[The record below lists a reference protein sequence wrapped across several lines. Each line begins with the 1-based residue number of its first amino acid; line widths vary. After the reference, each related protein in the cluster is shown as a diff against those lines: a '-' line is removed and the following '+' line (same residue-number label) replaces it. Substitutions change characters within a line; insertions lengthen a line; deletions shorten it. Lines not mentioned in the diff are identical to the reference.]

1 MEAGTNSGCFRKQVA
16 MEQFNYEDLSAADR
30 ADLQGAAEKLEG
42 NSFAMTVAAKVGM
55 PVEALLKFLPQGAQ
69 HSVGSAVDKALQ
81 QCLRAALAFG
91 KGGSGSDGSKR
102 LHVLTTAATG
112 AVGGF
117 FGLAGLAVELPVTT
131 TVMLHSIAGIAAS
144 QGEDLSQPESALACL
159 EVLALGPDRAR
170 GEAIESAYY
179 ATRTALAQV
188 TRDAAAYVA
197 QKGLAKEGGPV
208 LLSFLSRVAARFGI
222 EVSEKAAAQLIP
234 VAGAAGGL
242 ALNVLFMHHF
252 QRLAEGHFTIRRLER
267 KYGAEVVRRQYELG
281 RKSSVLLL
289 HG

>member
-1 MEAGTNSGCFRKQVA
+1 
-16 MEQFNYEDLSAADR
+16 
-30 ADLQGAAEKLEG
+30 
-42 NSFAMTVAAKVGM
+42 
-55 PVEALLKFLPQGAQ
+55 
-69 HSVGSAVDKALQ
+69 
-81 QCLRAALAFG
+81 
-91 KGGSGSDGSKR
+91 
-102 LHVLTTAATG
+102 
-112 AVGGF
+112 
-117 FGLAGLAVELPVTT
+117 
-131 TVMLHSIAGIAAS
+131 
-144 QGEDLSQPESALACL
+144 LSQPESALACL